1 MGVLKKKEERT
12 ETVTIRI
19 ASSVKAEIDQL
30 RERAEAT
37 GFDLNA
43 TMSESLT
50 RLVRQVREELAGI
63 APELHDGSPSPPTVA
78 SGGKWRGSAAGLP
91 ERACY
96 RARLR
101 LWNGRLTAPTMGHLH
116 CQRVRR
122 NQRHG

>member
-50 RLVRQVREELAGI
+50 RLVRQVREELDGI
-63 APELHDGSPSPPTVA
+63 AAAPNPRGNRARAPHVNGLTRVAGELSPAS
-78 SGGKWRGSAAGLP
+78 SGGG
-91 ERACY
+91 
-96 RARLR
+96 
-101 LWNGRLTAPTMGHLH
+101 NGE
-116 CQRVRR
+116 
-122 NQRHG
+122 

>member
-63 APELHDGSPSPPTVA
+63 AAGPNSRGNPARGPRINGLTRAAGELSQVA
-78 SGGKWRGSAAGLP
+78 SGGG
-91 ERACY
+91 
-96 RARLR
+96 
-101 LWNGRLTAPTMGHLH
+101 NGE
-116 CQRVRR
+116 
-122 NQRHG
+122 

>member
-50 RLVRQVREELAGI
+50 RLVRQVRKELDGI
-63 APELHDGSPSPPTVA
+63 AAAPNSRGNRARASRVNGLTRAAGELSQAA
-78 SGGKWRGSAAGLP
+78 SGGG
-91 ERACY
+91 
-96 RARLR
+96 
-101 LWNGRLTAPTMGHLH
+101 NGE
-116 CQRVRR
+116 
-122 NQRHG
+122 